1 MLQTLANLFSP
12 AAFFNPWSLLA
23 GLLLIA
29 APIIIHLIHRM
40 RFKRVKWAAM
50 EFLLKA
56 QKRMK
61 RKMIIEQLLLLI
73 LRCLLMLLVG
83 LLVARF
89 FGFAGDTAGKEAT
102 TTFHF
107 AIIDDSPSMGDMITD
122 DGGEP
127 ISTYEKG
134 KRTLTDKIA
143 PALAEATTPQLM
155 DVVRGSEPD
164 TPLPIGQ
171 LNATSIKEL
180 KDNLGQY
187 QPATVRG
194 DLAALIKKGGDQLA
208 ARGADTGKVLHVL
221 SDFRA
226 ADWNEQGEGVKEQ
239 VKRLTE
245 AGVKVHFVDVAHPY
259 RKADKKLPAH
269 HDNLGIVELKPNKAV
284 VAKFEEVEFSLKLKN
299 YGTAEVKD
307 LRVSI
312 RVNGDEAKGGRS
324 VVFASIPPGQEQSE
338 KFTINFERS
347 GGGADNPFANKQT
360 QTPLSEGEKVD
371 LKKAFERFNIVT
383 AVIESKEAGGLDADN
398 VRHTAVEVR
407 EALPIL
413 VVDATAPEKRDAK
426 EGEALYLKKFIASSG
441 TSFQWNYATPAD
453 VGGADLSKYSF
464 VLLLNV
470 PGLSDPAVRNLE
482 EFVRNG
488 GGCGFWLGDQVK
500 PADYNKGLYRDGE
513 GLFPAPLPP
522 DPNKKPF
529 DQMSPDEKDVEEGRL
544 NKLKFNINQKKLLV
558 RDPTMRTHPALS
570 AIYTDGRGIVRDP
583 DELEKFYRF
592 VTVARY
598 WPIERLGKW
607 TDDKAVTELMC
618 LANEKEFKDYDR
630 EANELVQAIP
640 MDDPENA
647 KFAPALGKIKKSMA
661 ALNSMADP
669 STSMAAELFDRLLSD
684 QRNEGD
690 ADEALYREF
699 WQKPELADLKGKVAR
714 LRDRMKYGYPL
725 YLTKT
730 FGRGRVT
737 VITTSSGDPM
747 WTDWPSAIPG
757 NVSFIPVMKE
767 LVNYLA
773 GGGVDDT
780 LVCGR
785 PLVYKLDPDSY
796 EAKVL
801 RGFVTHAARPGERP
815 AGGGA
820 NDPAPVGVN
829 GQFDPLVVETTKEK
843 VTEVGADGK
852 PVTKEVERKVMTL
865 SEANTTR
872 PGIYLFGLEQKRAKP
887 GAGNETVTAAEY
899 RFSPVNIDVPNEGD
913 LRRTNAD
920 DVAQSAPG
928 AELHGPD
935 DTEWLTKL
943 QNKKTDLSSMGWLFL
958 IILAVLVA
966 EQALAVKLSYHS
978 GQETM
983 SEHSPTAAAAM
994 RRTEMQ
1000 PAAGEEGEASR
1011 AP

>member
-12 AAFFNPWSLLA
+12 AAYFNAWSLLA

-40 RFKRVKWAAM
+40 RFKRVRWAAM

-73 LRCLLMLLVG
+73 LRCLLMLLIG

-89 FGFAGDTAGKEAT
+89 FGFAGDTTGKEAT
-102 TTFHF
+102 TTFHYV
-107 AIIDDSPSMGDMITD
+107 ILDDSPSMGDLIGD

-134 KRTLTDKIA
+134 KRTITDKIA
-143 PALAEATTPQLM
+143 PALGGATTPQLM
-155 DVVRGSEPD
+155 DVVRASDPD
-164 TPLPIGQ
+164 SPLPIGQ
-171 LNATSIKEL
+171 LNATSTKEL
-180 KDNLGQY
+180 KDNLSQY
-187 QPATVRG
+187 QPATVRA
-194 DLAALIKKGGDQLA
+194 DLPALIKKGADQLA
-208 ARGADTGKVLHVL
+208 ARGADTGKVLHVV

-226 ADWNEQGEGVKEQ
+226 ADWNEQGDGIKEQ

-245 AGVKVHFVDVAHPY
+245 AGIKVHLVDVAHPY
-259 RKADKKLPAH
+259 RKADRKLPAH
-269 HDNLGIVELKPNKAV
+269 HDNVGIVELKPNKAV
-284 VAKFEEVEFSLKLKN
+284 VAKFEEVEFSLKVKN
-299 YGTAEVKD
+299 YGSAEVKD

-324 VVFASIPPGQEQSE
+324 VVFASIPPGQEASE
-338 KFTINFERS
+338 KFNINFERA
-347 GGGADNPFANKQT
+347 GVGADNPFQGKQS
-360 QTPLSEGEKVD
+360 QTPLSEGEKQD
-371 LKKAFERFNIVT
+371 LKKAFERFNLVS
-383 AVIESKEAGGLDADN
+383 AVVESKLESGLDADN

-413 VVDATAPEKRDAK
+413 VVDATDPDKRDAK

-441 TSFQWNYATPAD
+441 TSFQWNTATPAE
-453 VGGADLSKYSF
+453 VGGMDLSKYSF

-488 GGCGFWLGDQVK
+488 GGCGFWLGDKVK
-500 PADYNKGLYRDGE
+500 PAEYNKGLYRDGD

-522 DPNKKPF
+522 DPFPVKSRE
-529 DQMSPDEKDVEEGRL
+529 QMSEPEQEADKDRL
-544 NKLKFNINQKKLLV
+544 MKLRFGGQKAMVV
-558 RDPTMRTHPALS
+558 RDPALRAHPAL
-570 AIYTDGRGIVRDP
+570 AGMYDGKGGESP
-583 DELEKFYRF
+583 EKIESYYRF
-592 VTVARY
+592 VEIRRY
-598 WPIERLGKW
+598 WPIPRLGKW
-607 TDDKAVTELMC
+607 TEDKAVTELMC
-618 LANEKEFKDYDR
+618 LANENPLKDYDR
-630 EANELVQAIP
+630 EANELIQALP
-640 MDDPENA
+640 ADDPAYA
-647 KFAPALGKIKKSMA
+647 KFAAPLVKIRKSMA
-661 ALNSMADP
+661 SINTMADP
-669 STSMAAELFDRLLSD
+669 STSMVAELFDRLLSD

-690 ADEALYREF
+690 AEEALYREF
-699 WQKPELADLKGKVAR
+699 WQKPEVSDLKAKVMR

-725 YLTKT
+725 YLTKNY
-730 FGRGRVT
+730 GRGRVT
-737 VITTSSGDPM
+737 VMTTTAGEA
-747 WTDWPSAIPG
+747 WNDWPNAPPG
-757 NVSFIPVMKE
+757 CVSFVPVMKE

-780 LVCGR
+780 RVCGK
-785 PLVYKLDPDSY
+785 PLVYQLDPDNY

-820 NDPAPVGVN
+820 NDPAPVSVN
-829 GQFDPLVVETTKEK
+829 GQFDPLVVETVKEK
-843 VTEVGADGK
+843 VTELGPDGK
-852 PVTKEVERKVMTL
+852 SVTKEVERKLMTL
-865 SEANTTR
+865 SETNTSR
-872 PGIYLFGLEQKRAKP
+872 AGIYLFGLEQKRTKA
-887 GAGNETVTAAEY
+887 GAGNEIVTAAEF
-899 RFSPVNIDVPNEGD
+899 RFSPVNVDVPNEGD

-920 DVAQSAPG
+920 DVVASAPG

-935 DTEWLTKL
+935 DTEWLNKL
-943 QNKKTDLSSMGWLFL
+943 QNKKTDFSSMGWLFL

-1000 PAAGEEGEASR
+1000 PAAGDEPEAK
-1011 AP
+1011 